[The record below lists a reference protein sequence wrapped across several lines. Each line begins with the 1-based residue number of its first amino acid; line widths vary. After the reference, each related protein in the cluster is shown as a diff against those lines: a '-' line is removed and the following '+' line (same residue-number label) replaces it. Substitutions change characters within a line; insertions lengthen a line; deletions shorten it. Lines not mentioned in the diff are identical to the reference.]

1 MKKSTHSS
9 ATISARKGKK
19 PHGLNGTSLF
29 LFGRDHLGGRR
40 GAVPFESGSQGHK
53 AINVI

>member
-19 PHGLNGTSLF
+19 PHGLDETSLSCSAEITSGDAEVQF
-29 LFGRDHLGGRR
+29 LLSLAHR
-40 GAVPFESGSQGHK
+40 GIK
-53 AINVI
+53 